1 VPSPVDGMHEVPH
14 MTWLLGQLE
23 PQVVPLHS
31 WPV

>member
-1 VPSPVDGMHEVPH
+1 MHEVPH

-23 PQVVPLHS
+23 PQVVPLQS